1 MERKQRVVARLIRD
15 AISDVIAREVRD
27 PRVGIVSVSSVD
39 LSADFRH
46 AKIRLSVI
54 GSTED
59 EMRESF
65 EALDGARPFIRRM
78 LGERV
83 RLRHVPEIVFERDR
97 GAEHAEHI
105 ARILAEIESDR
116 SQEGEH
122 ESS

>member
-46 AKIRLSVI
+46 AKIRASVI

-65 EALDGARPFIRRM
+65 GRWTALTTLIRRM

-83 RLRHVPEIVFERDR
+83 HDFAMCP
-97 GAEHAEHI
+97 
-105 ARILAEIESDR
+105 R
-116 SQEGEH
+116 S
-122 ESS
+122 SSRA

>member
-39 LSADFRH
+39 LSDPLRQDPPSDRF
-46 AKIRLSVI
+46 
-54 GSTED
+54 D
-59 EMRESF
+59 
-65 EALDGARPFIRRM
+65 
-78 LGERV
+78 GERGK
-83 RLRHVPEIVFERDR
+83 LRALTALGPSSAACSAASPTSPCAEIVFERDR

-116 SQEGEH
+116 AQEGEH